1 MSAHGIV
8 PGTLGGALREG
19 HGVRWTGCTELD
31 ARDGM
36 RWAVGGAAERRV
48 RLDRGMACAE
58 QDARDGVRGINACR
72 A

>member
-1 MSAHGIV
+1 MAGD
-8 PGTLGGALREG
+8 GALGGAWREGG
-19 HGVRWTGCTELD
+19 HGVRWTGCTGRD
-31 ARDGM
+31 ALDGM

>member
-1 MSAHGIV
+1 MAGD
-8 PGTLGGALREG
+8 GALGGAWREG
-19 HGVRWTGCTELD
+19 GMACVGRD

-36 RWAVGGAAERRV
+36 RWAVGGAAECRV

>member
-1 MSAHGIV
+1 MV

-19 HGVRWTGCTELD
+19 HGVRWTGCTERD

-36 RWAVGGAAERRV
+36 RWAVGDAAERRV

-58 QDARDGVRGINACR
+58 QDARDKCVPGMSKNVKTPAS
-72 A
+72 